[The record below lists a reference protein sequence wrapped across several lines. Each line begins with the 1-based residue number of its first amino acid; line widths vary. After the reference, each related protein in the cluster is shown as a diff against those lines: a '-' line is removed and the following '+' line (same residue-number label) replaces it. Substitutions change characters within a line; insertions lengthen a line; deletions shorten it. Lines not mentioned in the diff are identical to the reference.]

1 MHWWEH
7 PNCDA
12 PPTWNPIF
20 SQFGPLYYLQCAFWT
35 LCPAGCQTLA
45 AQQDTQA
52 NCSGRNWIG
61 GGGGI
66 PASSRITW
74 AKTQPKAKEGPKCA
88 QDLWL
93 MVLCFCGCAGIGGWG
108 GGYDQLLGSCGA
120 IKYNQTDCLFLYAS
134 AASRQRWPIMRFWF
148 FINFLICN

>member
-7 PNCDA
+7 PNCVA

-108 GGYDQLLGSCGA
+108 GGVWPTTWELWSHQIQSNWLPFFVCQRRQQAALTYNA
-120 IKYNQTDCLFLYAS
+120 I
-134 AASRQRWPIMRFWF
+134 
-148 FINFLICN
+148 LIFY